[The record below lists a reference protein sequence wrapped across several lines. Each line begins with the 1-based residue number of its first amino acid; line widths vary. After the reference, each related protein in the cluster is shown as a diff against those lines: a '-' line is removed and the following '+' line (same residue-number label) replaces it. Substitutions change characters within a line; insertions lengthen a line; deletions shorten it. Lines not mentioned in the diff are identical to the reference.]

1 MDKQTHV
8 GTSKEGLG
16 QATTDPVAIALRAD
30 PTGVSAEQA
39 QAMLVKIGATIREL
53 SRRELDSRLALGR
66 LLVEVQHGTLW
77 REMRP
82 AYRTWSE
89 FLEEGFP
96 KITGLQTRTAY
107 GAMEL
112 AGSRTLEEIS
122 LEDRAEIPLSNAKTI
137 VQLEKA
143 NPQRRLP
150 AETIQKAQTLPNAEF
165 RREVGVSRGYNVQ
178 VWVPDKAAGR
188 QLQRIAENF
197 RHVTEDAARAFADFV
212 ESVDIAKRAGDCID
226 NKIDLIMSTCMND
239 WQIEETEMEFEQSG
253 LLGLAVGPVE
263 DIETQDIEAV

>member
-1 MDKQTHV
+1 MLGLLRKAWVRRQQIPSRSHSAQTRRV
-8 GTSKEGLG
+8 S
-16 QATTDPVAIALRAD
+16 
-30 PTGVSAEQA
+30 VSAEQA
-39 QAMLVKIGATIREL
+39 QTMLVKIGATIREL

-66 LLVEVQHGTLW
+66 LLVEVQHRTLW

-112 AGSRTLEEIS
+112 AGSRTLKEIS
-122 LEDRAEIPLSNAKTI
+122 AEDCAGIPLSNAKTL

-150 AETIQKAQTLPNAEF
+150 VETVQKAKTLPSVLQLSNMGLYLLF
-165 RREVGVSRGYNVQ
+165 TVSY
-178 VWVPDKAAGR
+178 WP
-188 QLQRIAENF
+188 
-197 RHVTEDAARAFADFV
+197 
-212 ESVDIAKRAGDCID
+212 
-226 NKIDLIMSTCMND
+226 
-239 WQIEETEMEFEQSG
+239 
-253 LLGLAVGPVE
+253 
-263 DIETQDIEAV
+263 